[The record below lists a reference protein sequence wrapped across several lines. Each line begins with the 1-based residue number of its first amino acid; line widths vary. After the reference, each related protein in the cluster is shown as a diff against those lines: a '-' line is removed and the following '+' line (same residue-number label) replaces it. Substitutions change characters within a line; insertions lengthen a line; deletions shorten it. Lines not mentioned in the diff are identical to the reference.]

1 MQGQTLGIWHN
12 LNAITASDLENFAQR
27 VEDLGFS
34 TLWYPEAIGYEA
46 FSLAAHLLSHTT
58 SLKVGSGIANIY
70 ARDPHSAAQAHDT
83 LNSVYASRFIMGLG
97 VSHIP
102 QVEGVRGHTYGKPVA
117 TMRAYLKTM
126 TAAELITPGVAP
138 QVVLAALG
146 PRMMALAAELS
157 QGALPYSV
165 TPEHTACSREI
176 LGPDRWLCVQ
186 QKVCLET
193 NADSARQAASAAL
206 GRHLQLP
213 NYRNSWLRQGFS
225 EEEFENGGT
234 PRFLDAIVP
243 WGLAD
248 SIYAHIQAHFDAG
261 ADHVCLEVV
270 NPKDPTA
277 PDWDAIEIFS
287 PKNYERG

>member
-1 MQGQTLGIWHN
+1 MKGQTLGIWHN
-12 LNAITASDLENFAQR
+12 LNAIAPRNLKNFAER
-27 VEDLGFS
+27 VENLGYS

-46 FSLAAHLLSHTT
+46 FSLAAHLLAHTT
-58 SLKVGSGIANIY
+58 SLRIGSGIANIY

-83 LNSVYASRFIMGLG
+83 LNSIYAGRFIMGLG

-117 TMRAYLKTM
+117 TMRAYLETM
-126 TAAELITPGVAP
+126 DTAELITPDVAP
-138 QVVLAALG
+138 QIVLAALG

-165 TPEHTACSREI
+165 TPEHTACSRKI

-193 NADSARQAASAAL
+193 DADTARQAASTAL

-225 EEEFENGGT
+225 ENDFNDGGS
-234 PRFLDAIVP
+234 PSFLDSIVS
-243 WGLAD
+243 WGSAGR
-248 SIYAHIQAHFDAG
+248 INAHIQAHFEAG

-270 NPKDPTA
+270 NPQEPTL

-287 PKNYERG
+287 PNN